1 MFLKNLIEKIN
12 PHAALERQKA
22 SMQVE
27 YLKKVQ
33 NSGYSEGGASR
44 RKNALKGF
52 RAESYSPLEDIDV
65 NLDLLRQRSRTLFM
79 TSPIAASAI
88 KLNRTSIIGAG
99 LRLKCRID
107 SQTLGLTQQQAEQW
121 ERNTE
126 REFALWASSKHCDTL
141 GLNDFY
147 ELQSIALV
155 SWLLNGDCFVLIDYE
170 KPSPFMPY
178 TLRLHLIEGDRVSN
192 PHSYGGYV
200 SLNQKTENGN
210 RIFNGI
216 EVDKK
221 GKVVAYH
228 ICNTYQNGS
237 IAVKKEWVRVKATGE
252 NTGLPN
258 VLHIMEAERPEQ
270 YRGVPYLAPII
281 VVLRQLTQYTE
292 AELMAAVINGIFS
305 VFITTKNGEE
315 NTGFDGSVDDSQ
327 KVYDTS
333 GDYQLG
339 AGMINY
345 LAPEEDIKVADATR
359 PNVNFDTFA
368 TAMCKYI
375 GAALEIPYEVLIKAF
390 SNNYSASRAALL
402 ELWKY
407 IKMRRSWFVNDFC
420 QPIYELFLTEAVANG
435 RIQATGFFSN
445 PAIKF
450 AWCRAEWNGPAQG
463 QLDPVKEVTAAK
475 IRVEQGFST
484 RERETVE
491 INGGDFNGNINQA
504 EMENEKMIQS
514 GLKNEVGI

>member
-1 MFLKNLIEKIN
+1 MFLKNFLEKIN
-12 PHAALERQKA
+12 SHTALEKQKA
-22 SMQVE
+22 KMKLE

-44 RKNALKGF
+44 RKNSLKGF

-88 KLNRTSIIGAG
+88 KLNRTNIIGAG

-107 SQTLGLTQQQAEQW
+107 SKTLGLTQQQAEKW

-126 REFALWASSKHCDTL
+126 REFAMWANSKYCDTL

-170 KPSPFMPY
+170 KPTSYMPY
-178 TLRLHLIEGDRVSN
+178 TLRLHLIEGDRISN
-192 PHSYGGYV
+192 PQSSGGYV
-200 SLNQKTENGN
+200 SFNQKAENGN
-210 RIFNGI
+210 RIRNGI
-216 EVDKK
+216 EIDSK
-221 GKVVAYH
+221 GKVVAYY

-237 IAVKKEWVRVKATGE
+237 IYAKKEWIRVKAVGE
-252 NTGLPN
+252 KTGLPN

-281 VVLRQLTQYTE
+281 VMLRQLTQYTE
-292 AELMAAVINGIFS
+292 AELTAAIVNGIFS
-305 VFITTKNGEE
+305 VFITTSYGNESID
-315 NTGFDGSVDDSQ
+315 FDGSIEENQ
-327 KVYDTS
+327 KIYDTS

-345 LAPEEDIKVADATR
+345 LAPGEDVKMADATR
-359 PNVNFDTFA
+359 PNVHFETFA
-368 TAMCKYI
+368 SAMCKYM
-375 GAALEIPYEVLIKAF
+375 GAALEIPYEVLIKSF
-390 SNNYSASRAALL
+390 NNNYSASRAALL

-435 RIQATGFFSN
+435 RIYAPGFFN
-445 PAIKF
+445 DPAVKY
-450 AWCRAEWNGPAQG
+450 AWANAEWNGPAQG
-463 QLDPVKEVTAAK
+463 QLDPVKEATAAK

-491 INGGDFNGNINQA
+491 INGGDFEGNVNQA
-504 EMENEKMIQS
+504 KMENEKMEKS
-514 GLKNEVGI
+514 GLKNEVKK